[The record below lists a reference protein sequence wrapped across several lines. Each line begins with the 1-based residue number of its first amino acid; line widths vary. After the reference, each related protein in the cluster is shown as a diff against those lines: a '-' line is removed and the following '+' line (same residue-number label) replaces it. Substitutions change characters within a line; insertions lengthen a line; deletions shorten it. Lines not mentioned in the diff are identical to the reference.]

1 MKVVVLVFIV
11 LIVLAYIAMAA
22 VLISMRVDSHR
33 LWEYKNTLDRENEE
47 IIKSEGGE
55 GGKD

>member
-11 LIVLAYIAMAA
+11 LVVLAYIGMAA

-33 LWEYKNTLDRENEE
+33 LWEYKNTLERENEE
-47 IIKSEGGE
+47 IIKLEGGE
-55 GGKD
+55 E